1 MLQLSKSND
10 DAAQSG
16 RIIVNTLNGMM
27 RTFESS
33 LKQDEVNFTA
43 QAQVFVTLAL
53 FEIRI

>member
-33 LKQDEVNFTA
+33 LKQ
-43 QAQVFVTLAL
+43 
-53 FEIRI
+53 RWS